1 MCMCLWA
8 SSDIEPEENPIE
20 WHEAT
25 LNELIQ
31 KYLRLAD
38 SFDASN
44 IFIVESNIKFGRL
57 NHIEGII
64 MSKTPKTR
72 QEHILYKEFIDSKRT
87 IDMLINPD
95 KFKAKPPPV
104 KELLPV
110 RPFRIEPINTP
121 VYKVKDDKNKKKYRS
136 VLIITRSDTTGFM
149 AKRVVT
155 QYLDETPGPDQ
166 E

>member
-1 MCMCLWA
+1 MCLWPTG
-8 SSDIEPEENPIE
+8 DIEPEEAPTE
-20 WHEAT
+20 WREAS
-25 LNELIQ
+25 LEELIEE
-31 KYLRLAD
+31 YLRLAD

-57 NHIEGII
+57 NHIERII
-64 MSKTPKTR
+64 LSKKPKTKR
-72 QEHILYKEFIDSKRT
+72 EKILYKKFRQAKRIID
-87 IDMLINPD
+87 ILINPD

-104 KELLPV
+104 HTLPPV
-110 RPFRIEPINTP
+110 RPFRIEPIYTP

-136 VLIITRSDTTGFM
+136 VLIITRSDTTGFV
-149 AKRVVT
+149 AKRIIS